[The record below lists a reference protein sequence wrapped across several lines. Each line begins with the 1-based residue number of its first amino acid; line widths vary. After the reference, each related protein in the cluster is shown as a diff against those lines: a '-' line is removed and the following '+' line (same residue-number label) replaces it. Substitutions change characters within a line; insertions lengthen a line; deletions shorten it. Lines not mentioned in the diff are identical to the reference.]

1 MSSTLSFSRRCFAS
15 NNRHN
20 NFDLFVIFTFLQE
33 YKLMKKFLFLGL
45 ILTSLTA
52 CSSTPNKELTPPKIG
67 MVNPASKFCVEQG
80 GQLEIRNEVNGQ
92 VGYCKLA
99 NGQIVEEW
107 EFFRANQPKC
117 LADEARKLIGQS
129 GLSEEQIKQKTKSE
143 IVRSVGPNQPVTMDY
158 RENRV
163 TVIIDPQTKKIS
175 NANCG

>member
-1 MSSTLSFSRRCFAS
+1 MSSTLSFNRRCFAS

-107 EFFRANQPKC
+107 EFFRANQLKC

-163 TVIIDPQTKKIS
+163 TVTIDPQNKKIS